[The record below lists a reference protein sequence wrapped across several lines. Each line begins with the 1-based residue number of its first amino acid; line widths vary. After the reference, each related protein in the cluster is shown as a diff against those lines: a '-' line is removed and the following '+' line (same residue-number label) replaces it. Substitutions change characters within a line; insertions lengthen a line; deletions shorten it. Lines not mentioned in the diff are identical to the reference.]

1 MENSAFVLLFTLM
14 NEVSEG
20 TGSQK
25 NIDGF
30 CHELWNKVL
39 TNVQIESLVSDGNFT
54 MWWKDPNSISLA
66 SIDGDTYNFEV
77 KNFMVKSQFQSKF
90 HDLLIR
96 QLKLANPAISEP
108 KLQFNTHKGKPKRTI
123 SEEDDVVI
131 IDEPA
136 TTSKSSDSASS
147 FKSGKFSTHLNPRYT
162 FDTFIVGRCNDLAY
176 ATAQAAAKNPGQ
188 RYNPVFIYGGV
199 GLGKTHLIQAI
210 GNGILAADHTKK
222 VLYVTTEEFVNDF
235 VEHLRKKTPEEF
247 TKKYRALDALI
258 VDDIQFIAGKKAN
271 QEAFFNTFN
280 ALQQANKQIV
290 LSSDRPPAEI
300 PTLDDRMRSR
310 FQMGMTIDVSL
321 PDYETRVAIIETK
334 AAMNSTVELPH
345 ETAEYIANE
354 VRTNVRELEGALNQ
368 VMAYAEMQNVVPT
381 VEFASQIL
389 ASARPSQTKHLS
401 ARQVIEKTAKHF
413 GIKVTEIKS
422 ASRSAN
428 IILPRQIA
436 MYLLR
441 TELHLSYPQIAREL
455 GRGDHTTAMHAIKK
469 IEGKIKLDAVIR
481 DEVSSVKGDL
491 YA

>member
-1 MENSAFVLLFTLM
+1 MENSASVLLFTLM
-14 NEVSEG
+14 SVLSEG
-20 TGSQK
+20 ADFNHGSAE
-25 NIDGF
+25 F
-30 CHELWNKVL
+30 CHELWRKIL
-39 TNVQIESLVSDGNFT
+39 TNVQIDNIVSDGNFT
-54 MWWKDPNSISLA
+54 MWWRDPSSINL
-66 SIDGDTYNFEV
+66 IDIKGDTYIFEV

-90 HDLLIR
+90 HNILIK
-96 QLKLANPAISEP
+96 QLKTANPEIADP
-108 KLQFNTHKGKPKRTI
+108 RLQFNTHKGKPQHVI
-123 SEEDDVVI
+123 SDDDDVVV

-136 TTSKSSDSASS
+136 STKSKSTSNP
-147 FKSGKFSTHLNPRYT
+147 FKSGKFLSHLNPNYT
-162 FDTFIVGRCNDLAY
+162 FDNFIVGRCNDLAY

-210 GNGILAADHTKK
+210 GNGILKNYPTKK
-222 VLYVTTEEFVNDF
+222 VLYTTTEDFVNDF
-235 VEHLRKKTPEEF
+235 VKHLRNKTPEEF
-247 TKKYRALDALI
+247 TKKYREVDALI

-334 AAMNSTVELPH
+334 AALIGTVELPR

-368 VMAYAEMQNVVPT
+368 IMAYAEIQNVVPT
-381 VEFASQIL
+381 VEFTSQIL
-389 ASARPSQTKHLS
+389 TSARPSQTKHLS

-413 GIKVTEIKS
+413 DLKVTEIKS

-469 IEGKIKLDAVIR
+469 IEGKIKLDAIIR
-481 DEVSSVKGDL
+481 EEVSSVKGDL